1 MSDPHKPGESDV
13 VPITEA
19 KKRRSGHRSA
29 TPFTVP
35 PLPDARTLTEEHRQH
50 LASSAIDSAELA
62 EAQVYSE
69 TERANIVRL
78 LGRSQPLPGG
88 SAIVFPFYEPD
99 AEAPYGY
106 RIRPDH
112 PRRAPDNHVIKYDQA
127 SKAQGVSNLVYFPP
141 RARARRAYRE
151 LVADL
156 YAVEGEKKALV
167 LDQLGY
173 ACIGLTGVWN
183 WLDGDRE
190 RSNGDALHALILK
203 HVTLTGRRCV
213 IVFDQDAR
221 TNGHVM
227 KAARRLAGAYYAA
240 GAAEVLFVCP
250 PDHQPAKGIDDYF
263 AAFGA
268 EATHALLGT
277 AEPLS
282 PADPTEIR
290 DRLLTDYPACE
301 GAPVPDG
308 YVIPRGYMIAPES
321 GLVTSVAGERTVEVS
336 TAPILIIRRFV
347 DRDVNE
353 EFVDITFRRFGQW
366 SSATVTRRALTDP
379 RAMVTELAPVGA
391 PMHSGHSKHLLQWF
405 ARLELVN
412 EQRLA
417 PVVVTNR
424 TGWRGPTAFMLD
436 TIIAPT
442 QPDAGSV
449 VPGVLLRRAV
459 APLRA
464 RGTLEAHLAALR
476 GFWVASPSARMLI
489 CAALAAPLL
498 RPLDEPG
505 FGVHLFGDT
514 NTGKSSMLR
523 AAASVFGDPQTGAG
537 WCGTWNI
544 SPSAAEARA
553 AMFNDLPQCFDE
565 VGVAGAEHVQK
576 LIYTLIGGEGRSRA
590 TREGTMRGSNQ
601 WRTIV
606 LSTGEITL
614 ADDAMAA
621 GAQARVIDMRVPD
634 FGALKGEH
642 AEIAKLLRAC
652 RQNAGCLG
660 RDWLESL
667 CAVAPDYWDWLTS
680 ELVRLRTLH
689 AGANNANARQLHY
702 MALLQVV
709 ERLMHQNYDFPMQGL
724 PSVSESY
731 ESSDTREVLP
741 AHEHM
746 ADVLED
752 WVSSRPDA
760 FPYGERH
767 APFTPIVV
775 KSNLPAR
782 ERWGIRL
789 HSTNGELVEVLINR
803 TEFARL
809 CKLHGQ
815 SAQHVLRTWA
825 DLTWIGVD
833 TCNGKRR
840 LHVRRGV
847 SGGGQAT
854 WIAWRG
860 RPNTESEEK

>member
-1 MSDPHKPGESDV
+1 MSEPLEPGESDV
-13 VPITEA
+13 IPITEA

-35 PLPDARTLTEEHRQH
+35 PLPDARILTAEHRQH

-69 TERANIVRL
+69 TERVNIARL
-78 LGRSQPLPGG
+78 LGRSHPLPGG

-112 PRRAPDNHVIKYDQA
+112 PRVAPDKHAIKYDQA
-127 SKAQGVSNLVYFPP
+127 SRAQGVSNLVYFPP

-156 YAVEGEKKALV
+156 YSVEGEKKALV

-173 ACIGLTGVWN
+173 ACVGLTGVWN

-190 RSNGDALHALILK
+190 RAAGDALHPLILK
-203 HVTLTGRRCV
+203 HVSFAGRRCI

-250 PDHQPAKGIDDYF
+250 PDHQASKGIDDYF

-268 EATHALLGT
+268 DATHALLGS

-290 DRLLTDYPACE
+290 DRALSDYAVCE
-301 GAPVPDG
+301 GAPVPEG
-308 YVIPRGYMIAPES
+308 YVIPRGYMIAPDT
-321 GLVTSVAGERTVEVS
+321 GLVTAVMGERTVEVS
-336 TAPILIIRRFV
+336 TAPILIVRRFV

-353 EFVDITFRRFGQW
+353 EFVDLTFRRFGAW

-391 PMHSGHSKHLLQWF
+391 PMHSGHSKNLLQWF

-417 PVVVTNR
+417 PVTVTNH
-424 TGWRGPTAFMLD
+424 TGWRGPTAFMHDAL
-436 TIIAPT
+436 IAPT
-442 QPDAGSV
+442 TPDAGVV
-449 VPGVLLRRAV
+449 VPGILLRRAV
-459 APLRA
+459 GALRA
-464 RGTLEAHLAALR
+464 RGALELHLSALR
-476 GFWVASPSARMLI
+476 AFWIASPSARMLI

-505 FGVHLFGDT
+505 FAIHLFGDT

-576 LIYTLIGGEGRSRA
+576 LIYTIIGGEGRARASRD
-590 TREGTMRGSNQ
+590 GTMRGVSQ

-614 ADDAMAA
+614 ADEGMAS

-634 FGALKGEH
+634 FGALQGQH
-642 AEIAKLLRAC
+642 AEIARLLRAC
-652 RQNAGCLG
+652 RENAGCLG
-660 RDWLESL
+660 RDWIESL
-667 CAVAPDYWDWLTS
+667 CAVEPDIWDWIAS
-680 ELVRLRTLH
+680 ELVRLRAAH
-689 AGANNANARQLHY
+689 AGANNATARQLHY

-709 ERLMHQNYDFPMQGL
+709 EGLMHKNYDFPMHGL
-724 PSVSESY
+724 PTVSDSY
-731 ESSDTREVLP
+731 KSSDTREVQS
-741 AHEHM
+741 AHERM
-746 ADVLED
+746 ADVFDD
-752 WVSSRPDA
+752 WLSLKHDS
-760 FPYGERH
+760 FPPGERQP
-767 APFTPIVV
+767 AGPIVV
-775 KSNLPAR
+775 KSHLSAR
-782 ERWGIRL
+782 ERLGVRVHAQDGTLI
-789 HSTNGELVEVLINR
+789 EVLVNK
-803 TEFARL
+803 TELDRL

-815 SAQHVLRTWA
+815 SSHHVLRKWA
-825 DLTWIGVD
+825 DLGWIRTDTWG
-833 TCNGKRR
+833 GERR
-840 LHVRRGV
+840 LTVRRAV
-847 SGGGQAT
+847 GGGGRT
-854 WIAWRG
+854 KWIAWVG
-860 RPNTESEEK
+860 RPDTETEEK